1 MTVLNATRIAL
12 HALGRNKLRSVLTA
26 LGIIIGVGSLIAL
39 ISVGHGARAE
49 VEEQVASLG
58 KNVIQVKAGS
68 ITKNAVSLGMDSSNG
83 LTLDDAEAI
92 KNEIADVVA
101 VSPEVKIKAQVVA
114 GNRNWRTEV
123 YGNSIDYFSIRQW
136 KTAKGEIFTEQDDR
150 GASKVAVIGSIA
162 AGELFGEDD
171 PIGEIIRIQNVPFT
185 VIGVLVP
192 KGVSASGSDQD
203 DSIIVPCSTAI
214 KQLIGKQTGLRR
226 IYVQAASLEALPT
239 VAKKVSELLL
249 QLHRVAIESA
259 TDAEP
264 DDFFKVTSQL
274 EIAESATETSRTM
287 TVLLGLI
294 ASVSLIVGGIG
305 IMNIMLVSVTERT
318 REIGIRMAI
327 GAHRRDILRQFLIE
341 AFVLSVLGGVLGI
354 LLGAGTATL
363 LTELAEW
370 PTQISADAV
379 FVAFVFSAVVGIF
392 FGFYPARKA
401 SRLDPIEALRYE

>member
-1 MTVLNATRIAL
+1 MTALNATRIAL

-49 VEEQVASLG
+49 VEKQVASLG

-68 ITKNAVSLGMDSSNG
+68 ITKNSVSLGMDSANG

-92 KNEIADVVA
+92 KNEISDVDA

-123 YGNSIDYFSIRQW
+123 YGNSIDYFTIRQW
-136 KTAKGEIFTEQDDR
+136 KTAKGEVFTEQDDR

-162 AGELFGEDD
+162 AAELFGEDD

-185 VIGVLVP
+185 VVGVLAP

-226 IYVQAASLEALPT
+226 IYVQAASLEVLPKLE
-239 VAKKVSELLL
+239 KKIGELLL
-249 QLHRVAIESA
+249 QLHRVAIEAA
-259 TDAEP
+259 TEAKAE
-264 DDFFKVTSQL
+264 DFFKVTSQL

-287 TVLLGLI
+287 TVLLGLV

-341 AFVLSVLGGVLGI
+341 AFVLSVLGGVIGI
-354 LLGAGTATL
+354 ALGASAAAL
-363 LTELAEW
+363 LTELAAW

-379 FVAFVFSAVVGIF
+379 LIAFVFSAAVGVF
-392 FGFYPARKA
+392 FGFWPARKA

>member
-12 HALGRNKLRSVLTA
+12 HALGRNKLRSMLTA

-49 VEEQVASLG
+49 VEKQVASLG

-68 ITKNAVSLGMDSSNG
+68 ITKNAVSLGMDSASG
-83 LTLDDAEAI
+83 LSLADADAI
-92 KNEIADVVA
+92 RREIPDAVA
-101 VSPEVKIKAQVVA
+101 VSPEVKVKAQVVA

-123 YGNSIDYFSIRQW
+123 YGNSVDYFTIRQW
-136 KTAKGEIFTEQDDR
+136 KTAKGEIFTEHDDR
-150 GASKVAVIGSIA
+150 GGAKVAVIGSIA
-162 AGELFGEDD
+162 AQELFGDED
-171 PIGEIIRIQNVPFT
+171 PIGDVIRIQNVPFT
-185 VIGVLVP
+185 VVGVLAP

-214 KQLIGKQTGLRR
+214 RQLVGKQTGLRR
-226 IYVQAASLEALPT
+226 IYVQAASLEVLPK
-239 VAKKVSELLL
+239 VEKKVGELLL
-249 QLHRVAIESA
+249 QLHRVAIEAASEA
-259 TDAEP
+259 KP

-274 EIAESATETSRTM
+274 EIAASATETSRTM
-287 TVLLGLI
+287 TLLLSLI
-294 ASVSLIVGGIG
+294 ASVSLVVGGIG

-318 REIGIRMAI
+318 REIGIRLAI

-341 AFVLSVLGGVLGI
+341 AFVLSVLGGVIGI
-354 LLGAGTATL
+354 VLGASTAAL
-363 LTELAEW
+363 LTEFAEW

-379 FVAFVFSAVVGIF
+379 LIAFVFSAAVGIF
-392 FGFYPARKA
+392 FGFWPARKA